1 MKNLLI
7 APEAAANKTSALAAM
22 RNAYEIDEI
31 KAVKNIL
38 DNFPLNG
45 TQRKS
50 ITTNAAAIV
59 AQSRAM
65 KEEQGSLDA
74 FLAEFGLSNQ
84 EGVAL
89 MCLAEALLRVP
100 DTATQDKLIS
110 EKIKSGD
117 WAVHKGQSD
126 STFVNASTWALMLTG
141 SVMDLDK
148 SITKNPGS
156 WVKSLISRTGDPVI
170 RAAVNQAMKIMGRQ
184 FVFGRTIEE
193 GLSRQGKQT
202 PEHKMMS
209 FDMLGEG
216 ARTME
221 TAYRY
226 FELYKASIDAVG
238 TATKTD
244 GNNPHDR
251 SSVSIKL
258 SALHPCYTEAH
269 ETRVMAEM
277 LPMVKKL
284 AVLAKSYDIQLTIDA
299 EEADRLDISLRLFEK
314 LAQDP
319 ALADWEGLGLAV
331 QAYQKRAPF
340 VIDWLIHLAR
350 ENNRKFAVRLV
361 KGAYWDTEIKHAQE
375 LGLDDYP
382 VFTRKPAT
390 DCCYLYTAA
399 RMLNAQDAIYPQFA
413 THNAHT
419 IAAISSMA
427 EGKYYEFQRLHGMGE
442 LLYKAAGMVVGQ
454 TIRTRTYA
462 PVGLHEDLLPYLV
475 RRLLENGANSSFV
488 NRFMDADVPVEDVAG
503 DPVDLLKQAPA
514 LRHTLIPTPLG
525 IYGEERAN
533 SKGCNLMDRN
543 HFEPLIKALDER
555 KDHVYTAAN
564 IVGGM
569 EVGEKKTDVLSPI
582 DTNQV
587 VGSFTEA
594 RIEDIETAAHRASEA
609 QPAWDALGG
618 KARADILRKAGD
630 LLEADRD
637 IIADMLVREAGK
649 TLGDVIAELREA
661 VDFCR
666 YYAARAE
673 EKFAEPTI
681 LPGPTGER
689 NELHLGGRGTF
700 LCIAPWNFPLA
711 IFIGQV
717 AAALAAGNAVI
728 AKPAEQTPIIA
739 WHSVKLLHKAG
750 VPADVLHLLLGD
762 GATVGA
768 RLVADERISGVAFT
782 GSTET
787 AKIINRTLADRDG
800 AIVPLIAETGG
811 QNAMIVDST
820 ALPEQVADDVILSAF
835 GSAGQRCSALRVL
848 FVQDSVADKVIDMIK
863 GALKER
869 VIGNPSE
876 LKTDIGPIIDEEAR
890 SRLVEHCAKM
900 EKEATLVAKADMPEV
915 TEKGTFFAPHIF
927 ELSGLEQLER
937 EVFGPVLHII
947 RFKSKDM
954 ETVLKQILD
963 TGYGLTFGVHS
974 RLEGRWQ
981 ELFEKTRVGN
991 TYINRNMTGAVV
1003 GVQPFGGEGLSGTG
1017 PKAGGPH
1024 YLMRFAAERTLTINT
1039 AAVGGNAEL
1048 FSMNEEV

>member
-661 VDFCR
+661 VDFCW